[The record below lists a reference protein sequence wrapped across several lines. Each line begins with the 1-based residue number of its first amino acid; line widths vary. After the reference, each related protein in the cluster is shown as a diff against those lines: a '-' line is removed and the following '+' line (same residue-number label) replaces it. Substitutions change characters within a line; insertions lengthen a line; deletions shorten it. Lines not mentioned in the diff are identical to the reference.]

1 MLGLQLLSSYLAKGS
16 TWKSLSLL
24 SGSPV
29 KVGTPFFVGLSPN
42 RLTLGVGDILV
53 INPSVTRIMSK
64 WGETLEQ
71 VKGVSTVND
80 HQTIYDHHGNV
91 IISEP
96 QDFTRD
102 GFRTLMT
109 PRGYLHLIIYEHAK
123 SIGVKVHFGTPITE
137 VFEDDDC
144 AGVYVDGKRI
154 VADGVIAA
162 DGVHSK
168 VRRQILQDEGRTQS
182 SGFAIYRSFYDTERL
197 LDDLKTRA
205 FIEGPKDDIAIWIG
219 PDAHALVLTDKKI
232 GKIGCFLTHK
242 VSHTMPE
249 VSKGFPG

>member
-1 MLGLQLLSSYLAKGS
+1 
-16 TWKSLSLL
+16 
-24 SGSPV
+24 
-29 KVGTPFFVGLSPN
+29 
-42 RLTLGVGDILV
+42 
-53 INPSVTRIMSK
+53 MSK

-80 HQTIYDHHGNV
+80 HQTTYDHHGNV

-197 LDDLKTRA
+197 LDDPKTRA